1 MAPKNKFAVEL
12 AVSANNKK
20 RKTTPVP
27 LVRDLSSSS
36 SVEQLPVQPT
46 SDILNQFKDA
56 HLIFAFD
63 LETHDIIRES
73 ASAWRN
79 GQHGFQTRVSNST
92 LKSLRIIQI
101 GWAVG
106 EIHSDGP
113 TIYSRHA
120 KPNSFKVTAEGA
132 AKHGVTQTFVEEHG
146 LPLESILQ
154 EFIASAQKWFARG
167 ARLVAHQIEFDAGVV
182 AEELQRCGL
191 HQQMEFWDK
200 AVRSGICTM
209 DPVLCNWI
217 RDLSGDVDAQGR
229 SRSGPLGLKDCVRF
243 MVPQSADLR
252 RHHHAADKD
261 AEMVWLLCKA
271 IVACCAQTS
280 PSKRSV

>member
-27 LVRDLSSSS
+27 LVRDLSSS
-36 SVEQLPVQPT
+36 VEQLPVQPT
-46 SDILNQFKDA
+46 SAILNQFKDIQ
-56 HLIFAFD
+56 LIFAFD
-63 LETHDIIRES
+63 LETHDIIREN

-92 LKSLRIIQI
+92 LESLRIIQI

-113 TIYSRHA
+113 TTYSRYI
-120 KPNSFKVTAEGA
+120 KPNSFGITTEGA
-132 AKHGVTQTFVEEHG
+132 AKHGVTQNFVEDHG
-146 LPLESILQ
+146 LPLESILK
-154 EFIASAQKWFARG
+154 EFIASAQEWFARG
-167 ARLVAHQIEFDAGVV
+167 ARLVAHHIEFDAGVV
-182 AEELQRCGL
+182 AAELQRCGL
-191 HQQMEFWDK
+191 HQQMAFWDK
-200 AVRSGICTM
+200 AVRGGICTM